1 MRVFGKGEIVA
12 FEEKPT
18 LFKYAKVISQQQN
31 SGSLSR
37 VEVQI
42 GHSQTRELLSSQIY
56 AFGSNVHRD
65 TSNSVSKPATT
76 TTTTTTTSSSNVNS
90 NSNVLEAEPFN
101 RVKREAPKENV
112 CIVARY

>member
-12 FEEKPT
+12 YEEKPT
-18 LFKYAKVISQQQN
+18 LFKYAKVTSQQQN

-65 TSNSVSKPATT
+65 TTANSISKPSSNTTT
-76 TTTTTTTSSSNVNS
+76 TTTTTTTSTTNVNS
-90 NSNVLEAEPFN
+90 NSNVQEEPFN
-101 RVKREAPKENV
+101 RIKREAPKENV
-112 CIVARY
+112 